1 MILGVGVDL
10 VSIERIGKV
19 YQKFP
24 ERFPERIF
32 TAREKKSFK
41 ARGARSHPMAA
52 LAARFAAKEAVLK
65 AIGCG
70 IGPAALKEVE
80 ILTSPGRRPQVMLHG
95 EAFRL
100 AGERNIADV
109 LISMTHEATMACAFA
124 VALKAPAGNGLAIP
138 RP

>member
-10 VSIERIGKV
+10 VSIERIGEV

-24 ERFPERIF
+24 ERFPDRIL
-32 TAREKKSFK
+32 TGREKESFI
-41 ARGARSHPMAA
+41 ARSRSLAA

-80 ILTSPGRRPQVMLHG
+80 IVTSPGCRPLVMLHG
-95 EAFRL
+95 EASRL
-100 AGERNIADV
+100 AGERNIAAV
-109 LISMTHEATMACAFA
+109 LISMTHEKTMACAFA
-124 VALKAPAGNGLAIP
+124 IALNAPADNGLVNP
-138 RP
+138 RL